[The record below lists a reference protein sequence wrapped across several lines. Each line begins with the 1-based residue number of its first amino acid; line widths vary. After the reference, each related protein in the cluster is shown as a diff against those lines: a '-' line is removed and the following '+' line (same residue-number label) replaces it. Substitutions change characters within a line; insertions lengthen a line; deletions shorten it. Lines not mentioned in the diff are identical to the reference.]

1 MNEQCKIKTT
11 ADVVGFWSVLSR
23 DSLRFV
29 RLGAALAM
37 FCLWRYLGISGS
49 SCWRV
54 ARLVC

>member
-37 FCLWRYLGISGS
+37 FCLWR
-49 SCWRV
+49 
-54 ARLVC
+54 